1 VTKRLLLGYIAITL
15 AVLAVLAIPFG
26 ISNQNQQKKVLKL
39 RLEHDAW
46 VEAAKLADSVR
57 DGTITPSV
65 EAEVRKDMSRTTK
78 DGDCN
83 HGERLVAVDA
93 AVRAMLDTCPPP
105 DKAVDRVFVSRK
117 EFQDAIRGEPN
128 SGSRYSSTLA
138 TDLFYAAVPVS
149 AEGTIVGA
157 VRITVTSEFVDA
169 QIYRAWL
176 ALGGVAIVSLGAV
189 AGIGVIL
196 ARSFARPINDL
207 EETATA
213 FGAGQLSRRVSRVR
227 GPSEVR
233 SLAQSF
239 NQTADRLEDLV
250 TSQEQFVADASHQ
263 LRTPLTGMR
272 LRLENLESDVRPE
285 AKEDLDGAISEV
297 DRLSRVV
304 DGLLALARADRRDSA
319 RTATSQD
326 ALALLLDRRT
336 TWQPFADERN
346 VAIQVDCPPGL
357 VVVADPD
364 RVSQVLDNLIANALD
379 AMAAQGQGWIVLG
392 ARGGSGEVTLHVI
405 DGGPGLTAEQ
415 RARAF
420 DRFWRADPRRRNGF
434 GGSGLGLAIVDKL
447 VQADGG
453 TTRLD
458 EAPGGGVDA
467 VVTMKGGIA
476 LPRP

>member
-26 ISNQNQQKKVLKL
+26 ISNQSQQRRILQYK
-39 RLEHDAW
+39 LEHDAW
-46 VEAAKLADSVR
+46 VEAARLADGLKEGKL
-57 DGTITPSV
+57 DPAT
-65 EAEVRKDMSRTTK
+65 EAVARKDSIDKGFRV
-78 DGDCN
+78 
-83 HGERLVAVDA
+83 VAIDSA
-93 AVRAMLDTCPPP
+93 GLAMLDTRPTA
-105 DKAVDRVFVSRK
+105 DKSEGRDFSNRP
-117 EFQDAIRGEPN
+117 EFKRAL
-128 SGSRYSSTLA
+128 SGVAATGRRYSSTLG
-138 TDLFYAAVPVS
+138 TDLFYAAVPANTNGVN
-149 AEGTIVGA
+149 VGA
-157 VRITVTSEFVDA
+157 VRITIESKDVDA
-169 QIYRAWL
+169 VIYRAWL

-213 FGAGQLSRRVSRVR
+213 FGAGQLSRRVNRVR

-233 SLAQSF
+233 SLATSF
-239 NQTADRLEDLV
+239 NRTADRLEDLV

-272 LRLENLESDVRPE
+272 LRLENLESDVSPDARD
-285 AKEDLDGAISEV
+285 DLDAAIGEV

-304 DGLLALARADRRDSA
+304 DGLLALARADRRDSN
-319 RTATSQD
+319 RSVQSHD
-326 ALALLLDRRT
+326 ALNLLVDRRG

-346 VAIQVDCPPGL
+346 VNIQVDCPPGL
-357 VVVADPD
+357 VVMADPD
-364 RVSQVLDNLIANALD
+364 RITQVLDNLIANALD
-379 AMAAQGQGWIVLG
+379 AMASQGTGWIVLG
-392 ARGGSGEVTLHVI
+392 ARPGTHDITLHVL
-405 DGGPGLTAEQ
+405 DSGPGLTSEQ

-420 DRFWRADPRRRNGF
+420 DRFWRADPRRRNGL

-453 TTRLD
+453 STRLD

-467 VVTMKGGIA
+467 VVTLPGGLA
-476 LPRP
+476 LPQP